1 MAQHRKLTYNEQ
13 TNLIQ
18 RMIMTIVTPSTQ
30 RPSTTDDLS
39 IPSRLRVVFAGTPEF
54 AAVSLEALL
63 RQQEALNIEIVA
75 VYTQPDRKAG
85 RGQKLSASAV
95 KKVALANDI
104 AVEQPLTFKKSSA
117 EGMAAR
123 QTLRTYQPD
132 VMIVAAYGLI
142 LPIGVLETPTHGC
155 LNIHASLL
163 PRWRGAA
170 PIHRALLAGDSE
182 TGITIMQMDKG
193 LDTGDMIYKVSAAI
207 DADDTATSLHDKMA
221 ELGAQAISTVLQD
234 LAAYQTQAVV
244 QDDRQANYAEKL
256 VKTEGEIDWSQSA
269 KSIERQIRGLTP
281 WPGAYTF
288 LAGQRVKVLAA
299 LPVNTTQN
307 TDQPA
312 GTVISV
318 GRKAILVACGP
329 ELNADLSADQA
340 HNSINSNINHSTN
353 DGIDTP
359 QSSNQMLAITDLQ
372 FAGGKPMTA
381 EQIFQSNKL
390 NDGDRFSTEIEPE
403 TKTL

>member
-1 MAQHRKLTYNEQ
+1 MTTLAAQSDISIDANQAEQ
-13 TNLIQ
+13 SA
-18 RMIMTIVTPSTQ
+18 VTE
-30 RPSTTDDLS
+30 
-39 IPSRLRVVFAGTPEF
+39 IPTVAKPLRVIFAGTPEF
-54 AAVSLEALL
+54 AAVSLEALIK
-63 RQQEALNIEIVA
+63 QQDALNIDIVA

-95 KKVALANDI
+95 KQVALANDI
-104 AVEQPLTFKKSSA
+104 AVEQPATFKKSST

-142 LPIGVLETPTHGC
+142 LPIGVLTTPTYGC

-193 LDTGDMIYKVSAAI
+193 LDTGDMLYKVSAPI
-207 DADDTATSLHDKMA
+207 EADDTAASLHDKMA
-221 ELGAQAISTVLQD
+221 ELGATAIITVLKDLPHYQAQAI
-234 LAAYQTQAVV
+234 A
-244 QDDRQANYAEKL
+244 QDDSQANYAEKL
-256 VKTEGEIDWSQSA
+256 VKTEGEIDWTQSA
-269 KSIERQIRGLTP
+269 TIIERQIRGLTP

-288 LAGQRVKVLAA
+288 LAGQRVKILAS
-299 LPVNTTQN
+299 LPVNPSQQTN
-307 TDQPA
+307 QPA

-318 GRKAILVACGP
+318 GRKAILVACGH
-329 ELNADLSADQA
+329 D
-340 HNSINSNINHSTN
+340 SNIDNGLEKPQAST
-353 DGIDTP
+353 
-359 QSSNQMLAITDLQ
+359 LAITQLQ

-381 EQIFQSNKL
+381 EQICHGNQL
-390 NDGDRFSTEIEPE
+390 NDGDQFTADS
-403 TKTL
+403 K